1 MRLRLLA
8 VLPVVATALLVPTT
22 GQAAADLPAA
32 DYVLSARHSGHV
44 LDVFNG
50 NTGPGERAIQWSY
63 HGDANQ
69 EWRAS
74 VQSDGTY
81 ELKALHS
88 GLLLSVAADGTNVV
102 QAEDAD
108 LSTQRWRIVTDPV
121 RGSRIASVA
130 SDKVL
135 AVAGA
140 SMTEGEQ
147 VVVSDDQNLPSQ
159 RWYADYV
166 APVMSLGDSITY
178 GSGASTAVGYRT
190 SLWQHFMATR
200 GFRPDFVGSVLWG
213 NLPDR
218 ANEGHPGF
226 RIDQVRAEIDNWLTL
241 NRPRYVLVH
250 LGTNDVNQNY
260 DLPNAPARLRELV
273 QHITQQVPGVT
284 VLVASIVPSRD
295 GTLNQRINTYNAAL
309 PGVVDAVRATGADV
323 RFVNLNARMT
333 VDDISSDNIHP
344 TDAGYLKM
352 GDIWYD
358 ALSPLV

>member
-8 VLPVVATALLVPTT
+8 VLPVVAAAILVPTSP
-22 GQAAADLPAA
+22 QAVADLAA
-32 DYVLSARHSGHV
+32 GDYVLSPRHSGQT
-44 LDVFNG
+44 LDVYNG
-50 NTGPGERAIQWSY
+50 NTGDGELAIQWSY
-63 HGDANQ
+63 HGSANQ
-69 EWRAS
+69 QWRAA

-88 GLLLSVAADGTNVV
+88 GRLLSVAADGVTVV
-102 QAEDAD
+102 QVADAD

-135 AVAGA
+135 SVADASRTQGA
-140 SMTEGEQ
+140 Q
-147 VVVSDDQNLPSQ
+147 VVVAADQNVPSQ
-159 RWYADYV
+159 RWYADHT
-166 APVMSLGDSITY
+166 APVMPLGDSITY
-178 GSGASTAVGYRT
+178 GSGASTAVSYRT
-190 SLWQHFMATR
+190 SLWQHFMGTR

-213 NLPDR
+213 NIPDR

-226 RIDQVRAEIDNWLTL
+226 RIDQVRAEIDSWLTL

-250 LGTNDVNQNY
+250 LGTNDINQNH
-260 DLPNAPARLRELV
+260 DLANAPARLRDLV
-273 QHITQQVPGVT
+273 ERITQQVPGVT
-284 VLVASIVPSRD
+284 VLVATIVPSRD
-295 GTLNQRINTYNAAL
+295 GVLNQRINNYNAAI

-323 RFVNLNARMT
+323 RFVGLNARMT
-333 VDDISSDNIHP
+333 LDDISSDAIHP

>member
-8 VLPVVATALLVPTT
+8 ALPVVATAILVPT
-22 GQAAADLPAA
+22 GRQATADLPAA
-32 DYVLSARHSGHV
+32 DYVLSARHSGHA

-50 NTGPGERAIQWSY
+50 NTGAGERAIQWSY
-63 HGDANQ
+63 HGDTNQ
-69 EWRAS
+69 EWRAA

-88 GLLLSVAADGTNVV
+88 GLLLSVAADGVSVV
-102 QAEDAD
+102 QAQDAD
-108 LSTQRWRIVTDPV
+108 LSTQRWRIATDPV

-135 AVAGA
+135 SVADA
-140 SMTEGEQ
+140 SMTEGAQ
-147 VVVSDDQNLPSQ
+147 VVVATDQNVPSQ

-166 APVMSLGDSITY
+166 APVMPLGDSITY
-178 GSGASTAVGYRT
+178 GSGASTAVSYRS
-190 SLWQHFMATR
+190 SLWKHFMDTR

-213 NLPDR
+213 SVPDR

-250 LGTNDVNQNY
+250 LGTNDINQNY
-260 DLPNAPARLRELV
+260 DLPNAPTRLRDLV
-273 QHITQQVPGVT
+273 QRITEQVPGVT

-295 GTLNQRINTYNAAL
+295 GVLNQRITTYNAAV

-323 RFVNLNARMT
+323 RFVDLNARMT
-333 VDDISSDNIHP
+333 LADISADNIHP